1 MKNINQFIE
10 EAAKKRCP
18 EGQYWCYTDKK
29 CKKIPKGWHVMRS
42 GYLAR
47 DYEEKKKNGNGN
59 GSNNGNGN
67 GNGHSGNGNGGNGNG
82 SNGGN
87 GGGVSE
93 STYLPR
99 KTGNIITVYL
109 SWRGSSYNIQMFFP
123 YVKTPSRREV
133 KDQVQKVYPGARLWN
148 YQVSDYDPGEPL
160 LQTGGRK

>member
-1 MKNINQFIE
+1 MK
-10 EAAKKRCP
+10 KCP
-18 EGQYWCYTDKK
+18 PGEYYCNDDKK
-29 CKKIPKGWHVMRS
+29 CKPIPRGYHTTRLGWLV
-42 GYLAR
+42 R
-47 DYEEKKKNGNGN
+47 DKEEKKNGT
-59 GSNNGNGN
+59 NNGNGN

-123 YVKTPSRREV
+123 HVKTPSRREV
-133 KDQVQKVYPGARLWN
+133 RDQLQKVYPGARLWN

-160 LQTGGRK
+160 LQTGGPRVF